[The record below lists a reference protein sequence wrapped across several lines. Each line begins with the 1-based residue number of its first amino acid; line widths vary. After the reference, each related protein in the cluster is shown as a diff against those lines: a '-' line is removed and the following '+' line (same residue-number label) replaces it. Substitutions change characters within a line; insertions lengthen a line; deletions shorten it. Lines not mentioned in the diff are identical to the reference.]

1 MKLLLVGWDA
11 ADWKVIRPLLEN
23 GQMPHLASLMSQGV
37 HGNIATLYPPLSPTL
52 WTSIAT
58 GKRPT
63 RHGIHG
69 FIEPTEDGM
78 GVRPITNLGR
88 TTKALWNILHQ
99 NGKRSIVVGWWP
111 SHPAEPIRGA
121 MVSNHFPLNSDADP
135 ETPMAPGTVHPPE
148 LAAELADLRVH
159 PIDITGEM
167 LQLFVPEAARVDQS
181 KDRSL
186 HDLANIV
193 AETLSIHAAATDLME
208 RVEWDLAAVYY
219 SSIDHFSHRFMRDY
233 ARKRRRSDGAEEV
246 YAEVV
251 SNAYRYH
258 DVMLGRLLQLAG
270 PECPVILL
278 SDHGFH
284 SDALLP
290 DYIPA
295 EAAGPAVE
303 HRHFGIL
310 CMRAPGVKAGAQIY
324 GASVLDITPT
334 VLHLFGLP
342 AGGDMHGKVLMNA
355 FPGQTELPRIPSWD
369 EVPGEDGRHPPNLHY
384 DSAAAA
390 ESLKQLVDLGY
401 VAPLGDDQAN
411 NVAKAVT
418 ENRYNLARACLDA
431 GDLPQAAEI
440 LVDLVAQEPEE
451 GRIYMHLIQCRLHQ
465 GLIPQARKDLAAF
478 DKACAEFAPR
488 AAKEFER
495 RRAERPDT
503 DLTPEDKAERHERHR
518 LAEKANGHVLER
530 LLLHAEVALAQG
542 RSKAQ
547 KEQARAALGELA
559 VMARGSELGMFL
571 ARGFAAVGESERAL
585 SYIALILREDP
596 ERYEALSLRAGIQFA
611 LKRYQEAAESAI
623 DSLALVYLQPQTHLV
638 LGTAL
643 ERLGDP
649 REAEREYRVAL
660 AQAPGFARARLALAK
675 LLQHDPARLGE
686 AAQHMAQ
693 ANLTRE
699 QVSKKQDAARAAA
712 EAKLEKETAGVPA
725 AEMQRSAAI
734 WSRGGAAPPQDRS
747 RAITIV
753 SGLPRSGTS
762 MMMQMLVAAGIP
774 PYTDGERVAD
784 EDNPRGYLEH
794 RNATLLHK
802 DTSWLPEARGA
813 VVKIVGHLLTHL
825 PGCEEYR
832 IVFMHRDLGEVLA
845 SQKAMLQ
852 RLRLKGGRL
861 RSPALTHAYTS
872 QLVRIDQWL
881 KRAENVHVLGI
892 SYAQAV
898 EAPAETAAKLRAFLG
913 DPFDAERAAASV
925 DPTLR
930 RQKAALESKA
940 S

>member
-1 MKLLLVGWDA
+1 MKLLLAGWDA
-11 ADWKVIRPLLEN
+11 ADWKIIRPLLRQ
-23 GQMPHLASLMSQGV
+23 GQMPHLDSLIRQGV

-63 RHGIHG
+63 AHGIHG
-69 FIEPTEDGM
+69 FSEPTEDGM
-78 GVRPITNLGR
+78 SVRPITNLGR

-121 MVSNHFPLNSDADP
+121 MVSDHFAPHAHADP
-135 ETPMAPGTVHPPE
+135 ATPLPPGAVHPPE
-148 LAAELADLRVH
+148 LAAELQDLRVH
-159 PIDITGEM
+159 ASELTGEM
-167 LQLFVPEAARVDQS
+167 LQMFVPEAARVDQS

-186 HDLANIV
+186 YDLAGIV
-193 AETLSIHAAATDLME
+193 AETMSVHAAATDLME

-219 SSIDHFSHRFMRDY
+219 NSIDHFSHRFMRDH
-233 ARKRRRSDGAEEV
+233 AGKRKRGKPEEQFF
-246 YAEVV
+246 AEVV

-258 DVMLGRLLQLAG
+258 DAMLGRLLQLAG
-270 PECPVILL
+270 PECAVVLL

-290 DYIPA
+290 EYIPA

-310 CMRAPGVKAGAQIY
+310 CVRAPGVTSGGQIY

-342 AGGDMHGKVLMNA
+342 AGSDMHGKVLINA

-369 EVPGEDGRHPPNLHY
+369 QVPGDDGRHPPNLQY
-384 DSAAAA
+384 DSSAAA

-401 VAPLGDDQAN
+401 IAPLGEDQAK
-411 NVAKAVT
+411 NVTRAVT
-418 ENRYNLARACLDA
+418 ENRYNLARAHLDA
-431 GDLPQAAEI
+431 GELEQAATI
-440 LVDLVAQEPEE
+440 LKDLIAQDPEE
-451 GRIYMHLIQCRLHQ
+451 GRFHLHLIQCRLHQ
-465 GLIPQARKDLAAF
+465 GLTAQARKDLASF
-478 DKACAEFAPR
+478 DKACAGFAPR
-488 AAKEFER
+488 AAEELKR
-495 RRAERPDT
+495 RRAERKDE
-503 DLTPEDKAERHERHR
+503 DLKPEDRAERHERSR
-518 LAEKANGHVLER
+518 LAEKTAGHAVER

-547 KEQARAALGELA
+547 KELARAALEKLA
-559 VMARGSELGMFL
+559 GMSRGSDLGMFL
-571 ARGFAAVGESERAL
+571 ARGFAAAGEPERAL
-585 SYIALILREDP
+585 SYLAPILKEDP
-596 ERYEALSLRAGIQFA
+596 ERYEALSLRASAQFA
-611 LKRYQEAAESAI
+611 LKQYKEAAESAI
-623 DSLALVYLQPQTHLV
+623 DSLALVYLQPNIHAL
-638 LGTAL
+638 LGAAL
-643 ERLGDP
+643 ERLEEP
-649 REAEREYRVAL
+649 AEAEREYRVAL
-660 AQAPGFARARLALAK
+660 AQAPGYARAHHALAR
-675 LLQHDPARLGE
+675 LLRRDPARLGE

-693 ANLTRE
+693 ANLTHERA
-699 QVSKKQDAARAAA
+699 SKKRDAARTAA
-712 EAKLEKETAGVPA
+712 EAKLEHQAAGEPA
-725 AEMQRSAAI
+725 AQAGRAI
-734 WSRGGAAPPQDRS
+734 WSRGGDAPPQDRS
-747 RAITIV
+747 QVITIV

-784 EDNPRGYLEH
+784 EDNPRGYFEH

-802 DTSWLPEARGA
+802 DTSWLPQARGA
-813 VVKIVGHLLTHL
+813 VVKIVGHLLTRL
-825 PGCEEYR
+825 PRGEEYR

-852 RLRLKGGRL
+852 RLRRAGGRL
-861 RSPALTHAYTS
+861 RKQALTRAYTT

-881 KRAENVHVLGI
+881 KHAGNVHVLGI
-892 SYAQAV
+892 SYAQAL
-898 EAPAETAAKLRAFLG
+898 ESPTETAARLRAFLG
-913 DPFDAERAAASV
+913 EPFDAQSAAASV
-925 DPTLR
+925 DPALR
-930 RQKAALESKA
+930 RQRAAAGRTA